1 MVLDN
6 FRRGMYPTHDSL
18 ADGFLRGTAES
29 LDAINR
35 IRGIPQQL
43 RAAMDE
49 DVRQWQ
55 DEILEGR
62 LRAQEN
68 RQKMQERLARL
79 RQRMDRYL

>member
-1 MVLDN
+1 MITSEI
-6 FRRGMYPTHDSL
+6 MS
-18 ADGFLRGTAES
+18 
-29 LDAINR
+29 
-35 IRGIPQQL
+35 GIPQQL